1 MKQIL
6 TLYILICMVLT
17 SYSQR
22 RLTGR
27 DKMYIKIA
35 IRIEDDK
42 FKRAYKR
49 KDHFLVVKFKK
60 TKWILS
66 PTGYLEEIYVLVDR
80 KWILK
85 ED

>member
-1 MKQIL
+1 MKCFLTIL
-6 TLYILICMVLT
+6 FLSFFVAN
-17 SYSQR
+17 SFPQR
-22 RLTGR
+22 RLTDR
-27 DKMYIKIA
+27 DKRYIKIA

-66 PTGYLEEIYVLVDR
+66 PTGYLDEIYVLVDR
-80 KWILK
+80 KWVVK

>member
-6 TLYILICMVLT
+6 TSYFLICVVST

-22 RLTGR
+22 CLSDK
-27 DKMYIKIA
+27 DKMYIRNA

-49 KDHFLVVKFKK
+49 KDDFLVVKFKK
-60 TKWILS
+60 TKWILT
-66 PTGYLEEIYVLVDR
+66 PTGYVDEIYVLVDR
-80 KWILK
+80 KWVVK